1 MIDITDKTFEQETK
15 DGLVIVDF
23 WAEWCGPCRIQ
34 TPILEELENELDGKL
49 KVTKLNVD
57 ENQTV
62 PQEFGIMSIPTLLIK
77 KDGQTV
83 EKLVGVRT
91 KEMLMET
98 LQAHM

>member
-1 MIDITDKTFEQETK
+1 MIDITDKTFEQETNE
-15 DGLVIVDF
+15 GLVIVDF

-34 TPILEELENELDGKL
+34 TPILEELEQDLDGKL

-57 ENQTV
+57 QNQSV

-77 KDGQTV
+77 KDGKTV

-91 KEMLMET
+91 KEMLLQT

>member
-91 KEMLMET
+91 KEMLMEI